1 MSKISLNIKERVLYF
16 AENQEN
22 SKQDFF
28 RKVNLKYS
36 NFTGKSKN
44 SDLNSMAVAEILLK
58 YPNANSEWLL
68 TGNGEML
75 KADYSKPSEEK
86 NLIPYYED
94 VSTIGG
100 NNVVAETEAVY
111 NTAIQIDAGDW
122 FKGATAAIRHYENSM
137 AEYPSGCILAI
148 KELNNKSEIIWGR
161 NYVVETIEMRITK
174 KIAELDNDYIN
185 CYSTNL
191 ETHPDGALIHQ
202 PIRVKKTDIRYLARV
217 LGSVN
222 KEESTGKVQLL

>member
-148 KELNNKSEIIWGR
+148 KELNNKI
-161 NYVVETIEMRITK
+161 V
-174 KIAELDNDYIN
+174 
-185 CYSTNL
+185 STL
-191 ETHPDGALIHQ
+191 
-202 PIRVKKTDIRYLARV
+202 
-217 LGSVN
+217 SVI
-222 KEESTGKVQLL
+222 LLLLFSAIPPSHL